1 MTQNEDR
8 NRGIP
13 YFCPLPMYADIQAS
27 GPLMLGSLH

>member
-8 NRGIP
+8 NRGFP
-13 YFCPLPMYADIQAS
+13 YFWPLLMYADIQAS